1 MLPQQDGR
9 TNKQTNKERQSYSAI
24 GLWKAEMSKKYS
36 WICFYKFQRNQRR
49 RQSSSLKV
57 FAEVIFATLSCSNF
71 WKLAC
76 FYQIK
81 VQKVF
86 SNKLFPIFLIRFHQH
101 RIIDYLS
108 IINNIQGQDRLHNRR
123 SNLPTA
129 ASGDALQEAG
139 INEANEVLR
148 KKQLLIIWI

>member
-1 MLPQQDGR
+1 MKI
-9 TNKQTNKERQSYSAI
+9 TFCFVSI
-24 GLWKAEMSKKYS
+24 GFNTVFFS
-36 WICFYKFQRNQRR
+36 WHWYFHYIDIKIFMDLFYKFQRNQLRS
-49 RQSSSLKV
+49 QSSSLKV
-57 FAEVIFATLSCSNF
+57 FAEVIFAILSCSNF

-86 SNKLFPIFLIRFHQH
+86 SNKLLPIFLIRSHHH

-108 IINNIQGQDRLHNRR
+108 IINNIQGQNRLHNRR

-129 ASGDALQEAG
+129 ASGDAL
-139 INEANEVLR
+139 
-148 KKQLLIIWI
+148 